1 MCYFINPDVLLHT
14 LLSRMCYSKIQ
25 DVLFLD
31 KGYAIPRYRM
41 CFSKIQDVL
50 FQDKIQDVLFLD
62 TGCAFPRYRMYY
74 SMVLDVLL
82 QENRLVVFFKLNKV
96 VLLGMPKIIFSPE
109 SHRAGPFW
117 LVRSWSVLKQ

>member
-14 LLSRMCYSKIQ
+14 LVSRMCYSKIQDVLLQYFSVKDVLFLDTGCAFPRYRMCYCNTLVSRMCFSKIQ

-50 FQDKIQDVLFLD
+50 LQD
-62 TGCAFPRYRMYY
+62 TGCAFPRYRMCF
-74 SMVLDVLL
+74 SKILDVL
-82 QENRLVVFFKLNKV
+82 F
-96 VLLGMPKIIFSPE
+96 
-109 SHRAGPFW
+109 
-117 LVRSWSVLKQ
+117 

>member
-1 MCYFINPDVLLHT
+1 
-14 LLSRMCYSKIQ
+14 MCYSKIQ

-31 KGYAIPRYRM
+31 KGYAIPRYRMCFSKIQM

-74 SMVLDVLL
+74 STVLDVLL